1 MAKKAVATF
10 SGDKSQSKNITKC
23 IRMVKSAKTGAYVFE
38 EEMVPNTEIKDFFN
52 KK

>member
-10 SGDKSQSKNITKC
+10 SAKAGAKSMVKC
-23 IRMVKSAKTGAYVFE
+23 IRMDRSAKTGAYAFKE
-38 EEMVPNTEIKDFFN
+38 ELVEANKAKDFFN

>member
-10 SGDKSQSKNITKC
+10 SAKSGAKTMVKC
-23 IRMVKSAKTGAYVFE
+23 IRMDKSSKTGAYMFKEDLVE
-38 EEMVPNTEIKDFFN
+38 AEKVKDFFA

>member
-10 SGDKSQSKNITKC
+10 SAKSGAKSMVKC
-23 IRMVKSAKTGAYVFE
+23 IKMEKSAKTGAYCFNEQLVE
-38 EEMVPNTEIKDFFN
+38 ADKTKEFFA